1 MSTQVGIG
9 KSIHRNPKIA
19 AREAVEMALKTGAI
33 EKADFV
39 FMFSSVGYDQKTI
52 VKYVYD
58 FFGGAPL
65 SGCSGEGTIAGWETD
80 ESNFSVAVMAVRS
93 DELRFTNGIAGDL
106 KSNSAQAGR
115 TVAESIRDKLST
127 DTAGLFVFP
136 DGLTINFERFK
147 TALENELDL
156 GHLLPLF
163 GGTASDNWQWKQTY
177 QYCNDQVTS
186 DSVAWALLSGKLQIA
201 WAVNHGCVSL
211 GVSHKITRSDG
222 NVIYEID
229 GKPSIETLRKY
240 LSEAELTQGWG
251 TSTLQFP
258 LGFKVPESLAQEY
271 GGEFFVRALIGKD
284 DQTGAITVPTEVSQ
298 DDTFYMTR
306 RDYGLMAGG
315 ADRLANQ
322 IKHQIGDKQPKMVL
336 QFECA
341 GRGKAFMRE
350 EQQSALLRSLH
361 ETISSDIPW
370 MGFYTYGEIGPLAG
384 INYVHNYTCI
394 LAALY

>member
-1 MSTQVGIG
+1 
-9 KSIHRNPKIA
+9 
-19 AREAVEMALKTGAI
+19 MALKTGAI

-80 ESNFSVAVMAVRS
+80 ESNFSVAVMAIRS

-177 QYCNDQVTS
+177 QVLQR
-186 DSVAWALLSGKLQIA
+186 SGHFRQRCLGSAIRQTP
-201 WAVNHGCVSL
+201 NRLGCQPRLRIL
-211 GVSHKITRSDG
+211 G
-222 NVIYEID
+222 
-229 GKPSIETLRKY
+229 
-240 LSEAELTQGWG
+240 
-251 TSTLQFP
+251 
-258 LGFKVPESLAQEY
+258 GF
-271 GGEFFVRALIGKD
+271 
-284 DQTGAITVPTEVSQ
+284 SQ
-298 DDTFYMTR
+298 DYS
-306 RDYGLMAGG
+306 
-315 ADRLANQ
+315 
-322 IKHQIGDKQPKMVL
+322 K
-336 QFECA
+336 
-341 GRGKAFMRE
+341 
-350 EQQSALLRSLH
+350 
-361 ETISSDIPW
+361 
-370 MGFYTYGEIGPLAG
+370 
-384 INYVHNYTCI
+384 
-394 LAALY
+394 